1 VGFIGLIYFQ
11 KNILPSPLLQREEF
25 PASNLFKRNKK
36 NIKKAEQP
44 VFCFLLSPKL
54 QLLPKLS
61 DLSEAKKRFT

>member
-36 NIKKAEQP
+36 NIKKSRTTR
-44 VFCFLLSPKL
+44 VLLSIITKIAIVIGFFEFPQTK
-54 QLLPKLS
+54 QLP
-61 DLSEAKKRFT
+61 